1 MAKVSIIIPVYNV
14 ERYLEKCLDSV
25 LGQSMEDI
33 EIVLVNDGSTDGS
46 AEICR
51 KYAGKDPRIVLINQE
66 NAGLSAARN
75 TGFRHSSGEYILYV
89 DSDDY
94 IRPDSCERLYEAA
107 CELDCDIIAANEIKV
122 VNGEEI
128 PGERRR
134 LPEKKI
140 VTGKEFYVTSLR
152 LGGMSP
158 CVQFSLYRRA
168 FLAGSGISFKEGI
181 LHEDELWTPQ
191 VLLKA
196 ASLAC
201 LELPFYYHLCRE
213 GSITQKKD
221 HTKNS
226 LDMLNTC
233 GELYEIFAKEDRYSR
248 RYMFDNL
255 CTSYL
260 SAVFVGRRKDASRLF
275 ALKTARSTKNIVK
288 ALIYALSPA
297 FYLRLRGGVGPV
309 ESRKKS
315 R

>member
-1 MAKVSIIIPVYNV
+1 MAKISVIIPVYNV
-14 ERYLEKCLDSV
+14 ERYLKKCLDSV

-33 EIVLVNDGSTDGS
+33 EIVLVNDGSTDSSG
-46 AEICR
+46 EICR
-51 KYAGKDPRIVLINQE
+51 DYASKDPRIRLINQE

-75 TGFRHSSGEYILYV
+75 TGFSHSSGDYIIYV

-94 IRPDSCERLYEAA
+94 IRPDSCEVLYAA
-107 CELDCDIIAANEIKV
+107 ASELGCDIIAANEIKV
-122 VNGEEI
+122 VKGREL

-134 LPEKKI
+134 LPDRKI
-140 VTGKEFYVTSLR
+140 VTGKEFYVTSLK

-158 CVQFSLYRRA
+158 CVQFSLYKRE
-168 FLAGSGISFKEGI
+168 FLAMSGISFKEGI

-196 ASLAC
+196 VSVAC
-201 LELPFYYHLCRE
+201 LDFPFYYHLCRE

-221 HTKNS
+221 HSKNS
-226 LDMLNTC
+226 RDMLDTC
-233 GELYEIFAKEDRYSR
+233 AELYDVFVKEDRYSR

-260 SAVFVGRRKDASRLF
+260 SAVFVGRRKDADRLF
-275 ALKTARSTKNIVK
+275 ALRTARSAKNIIK
-288 ALIYALSPA
+288 AIIYAVSPS
-297 FYLRLRGGVGPV
+297 FYLKLRGDVGSI

-315 R
+315 L